1 MIFKRFLAAW
11 AVAFA
16 AVTAQPA
23 MAQGDLLVAPTRVVI
38 SGSGSD
44 EVILNNIGD
53 EPATYRISLVLRRMT
68 EDGELLDVEEADA
81 TDAERAALSMF
92 RYAPRRVTLPP
103 NQPQSIRIAAR
114 PGADVP
120 DGEYR
125 VHMLFRAIP
134 KAVRVEDEAEEQA
147 QGIAIQLRPVYG
159 ITIPLIVRKGRLESA
174 VALDNVRI
182 VGEPGSESIA
192 LDVARS
198 GTSSVYGE
206 FLVFAQGSDE
216 PIALVRGIGVYPEIG
231 SRPVTIPLRGDAAA
245 RARGGP
251 IRIEYREFAANGGG
265 LLAKTEAQLP

>member
-1 MIFKRFLAAW
+1 MIFTRILRTLAAFLA
-11 AVAFA
+11 VASA
-16 AVTAQPA
+16 HPA

-38 SGSGSD
+38 EGSGSD

-68 EDGELLDVEEADA
+68 EEGELVDVEEADA
-81 TDAERAALSMF
+81 SEAETAALSMF

-114 PGADVP
+114 PGQAP

-134 KAVRVEDEAEEQA
+134 KAVRVEDEAAERA

-159 ITIPLIVRKGRLESA
+159 ITIPLIVRKGRLASEVS
-174 VALDNVRI
+174 LDNVRV
-182 VGEPGSESIA
+182 VGEPGSEAIA
-192 LDVARS
+192 LDVART
-198 GTSSVYGE
+198 GDRSVYGE
-206 FLVFAQGSDE
+206 FLVFSQGGDE

-231 SRPVTIPLRGDAAA
+231 TRPVAIPLRGDAAA
-245 RARGGP
+245 QARNGP
-251 IRIEYREFAANGGG
+251 VRIEYREFAANGGG
-265 LLAKTEAQLP
+265 LIAEIEASLP